1 MFDHHKKHLDRQ
13 TNTPI
18 SINILT
24 WDIKK
29 IRFIGLEERKLRKS
43 FSVHEVKKLVK
54 SDDSFKKVLS
64 SSKCSGLRSV
74 CAKLLI

>member
-1 MFDHHKKHLDRQ
+1 MFDHKNILIGRQ

-54 SDDSFKKVLS
+54 SDDSLRKVLS